1 MGSVV
6 VLYFLTVLVCLVGFF
21 SQFPTHQPGFE
32 QDKVT
37 ILGSIAFIASV
48 AVGSGVVPALVI
60 GFGTKQPEVDSMR
73 TDEIKSLKRKISV
86 LNDPSNQSY
95 IVVEGDKGLGKSCL
109 IEFALKD
116 TKGVVHVKIPSGT
129 KEENVFEKGTAAIAG
144 ASSDFFVG
152 SLASSSRAK
161 WTIYWHRLFFDVA
174 PTLVLSVSEV
184 PEGSVNKEPA
194 ELTGAV
200 RALTEMGLRVVVDS
214 SPNSLPKGILSTK
227 REDVIHVE
235 DMTSEQIRLLPQL
248 ANLFDR
254 LDAHPGLSDAVYNL
268 LGGNPADFE
277 MLASEVSD
285 LSADADVR
293 TAVEALCV
301 ERLGDVRQ
309 DYMILTKR
317 QPGFVNV
324 FKLFKTDKALK
335 DSVLNENDVELP
347 SPSKLLQL
355 KGVPPM
361 VIPKTSMAAFY
372 FENSCDIEASCAV
385 LHKLIWEPP
394 TPSPPPHKSA
404 K

>member
-1 MGSVV
+1 VLYVLKLLVSVV
-6 VLYFLTVLVCLVGFF
+6 GFL
-21 SQFPTHQPGFE
+21 SQFPTHHPGFE

-73 TDEIKSLKRKISV
+73 TDEISSLLRKISV

-116 TKGVVHVKIPSGT
+116 TKGVVQVKIPSGT
-129 KEENVFEKGTAAIAG
+129 KEENVFERGTAAIAG

-174 PTLVLSVSEV
+174 PTLVLSASEV

-235 DMTSEQIRLLPQL
+235 DMTSEQIRSFPQL
-248 ANLFDR
+248 VHLFAR
-254 LDAHPGLSDAVYNL
+254 LDAHPGLFDVVYDL
-268 LGGNPADFE
+268 LGGNPADFVKLE
-277 MLASEVSD
+277 RRVSE
-285 LSADADVR
+285 LSADTDIR
-293 TAVEALCV
+293 TAVEAFCIT
-301 ERLGDVRQ
+301 RLGDVRQ
-309 DYMILTKR
+309 DYMLLTKR

-355 KGVPPM
+355 KGMPTM
-361 VIPKTSMAAFY
+361 VIPRTHMAAFY

-385 LHKLIWEPP
+385 LHKLIWESSNSVAPH
-394 TPSPPPHKSA
+394 HKSA